1 MNLKNKTKAE
11 LIAMV
16 EELTQDFENEQKR
29 ADEFFDE
36 LEQLRDGSHVDHR
49 LISHEEFKDLEDS
62 ANLVNDFLDIQDD
75 FKQVIERQKMGVVTF
90 ESVEELIDK
99 LIEIEV

>member
-16 EELTQDFENEQKR
+16 EELTQDFKNEQKR

-36 LEQLRDGSHVDHR
+36 LEQLRD
-49 LISHEEFKDLEDS
+49 LEDS
-62 ANLVNDFLDIQDD
+62 ASYTLRDFLDIQDD

-99 LIEIEV
+99 LLEIEV